1 MMLRMARYAAPL
13 ILICCLFV
21 PVRNRPIDGM
31 MLVMAAS
38 AILGWI
44 ISVWRR
50 PLWRSF
56 FLVLALLFALPFVL
70 PARAVSTTALQATYA
85 QSLEKYLG
93 VAYWW
98 GGETSLGIDCSGLVR
113 AGMMDACVR
122 EGLRTGNGML
132 FRFAF
137 DLWWHDE
144 SAGALGDGY
153 RALTVPVTITKSLNT
168 LNPSALQK
176 GDLAVAGDGVHIL
189 AYLGDHRWIQAD
201 PIAGKVVITRTPSDS
216 PWMMGAA
223 KIVRWTLVTADQ
235 REANSVEFH

>member
-21 PVRNRPIDGM
+21 PVRNRPIDGL

-44 ISVWRR
+44 ITAWRR

-56 FLVLALLFALPFVL
+56 LLVLALLIALPFVL
-70 PARAVSTTALQATYA
+70 PARSVSTTALEKTYA
-85 QSLEKYLG
+85 KSLENYLG

-137 DLWWHDE
+137 NLWWHDE
-144 SAGALGDGY
+144 SALALGDGY
-153 RALTVPVTITKSLNT
+153 QGLTVPVTLAKSLNT
-168 LNPSALQK
+168 LDASSVQA

-189 AYLGDHRWIQAD
+189 AYLGNRRWIQAD
-201 PIAGKVVITRTPSDS
+201 PTAGKVVITTTPSDS
-216 PWMMGAA
+216 PWTLGPAR
-223 KIVRWTLVTADQ
+223 IVRWTLLSGDQ
-235 REANSVEFH
+235 R